1 MILWQN
7 RDIQTLLPLTV
18 KQISNAIAGEN
29 GKSEFSIDG
38 VDVTTVSFSF
48 SKVFGGFS
56 ASIFFL
62 G

>member
-18 KQISNAIAGEN
+18 KQLSNAIAGEN

-48 SKVFGGFS
+48 RKFLVGFRPL
-56 ASIFFL
+56 FFL